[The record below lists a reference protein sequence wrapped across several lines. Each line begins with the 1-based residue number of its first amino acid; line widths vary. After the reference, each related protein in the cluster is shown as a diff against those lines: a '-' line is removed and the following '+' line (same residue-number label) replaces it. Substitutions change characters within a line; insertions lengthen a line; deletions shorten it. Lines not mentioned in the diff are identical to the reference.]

1 MSQLRQLV
9 TRFRHDED
17 GPTMVEYGLM
27 VGLIAIVVAIAAIV
41 LGQNISTIF
50 SNIASYLKTLPTA
63 P

>member
-1 MSQLRQLV
+1 MSHLRRLV
-9 TRFRHDED
+9 TRFRYDED

-50 SNIASYLKTLPTA
+50 SNIASYLATLPTA

>member
-1 MSQLRQLV
+1 MSHVRQLI
-9 TRFRHDED
+9 TRFRRDED

-27 VGLIAIVVAIAAIV
+27 VGLIAIVVAIAAIL

-50 SNIASYLKTLPTA
+50 SNIASYLATLPKT